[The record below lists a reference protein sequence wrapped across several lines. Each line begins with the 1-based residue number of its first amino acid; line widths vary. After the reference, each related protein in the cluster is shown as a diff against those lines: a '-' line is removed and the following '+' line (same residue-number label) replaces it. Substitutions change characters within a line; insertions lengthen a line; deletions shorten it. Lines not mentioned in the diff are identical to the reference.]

1 MGPVKHELA
10 DADLEKLRRT
20 LLQVISLLV
29 NGEFGA
35 LSDLA
40 RRSELGPDE
49 MARIVAGYP
58 HRLAMPP
65 NELLQTLL
73 NPNDDMWR
81 AEPADPE
88 EYWVDLKLWGEDSRS
103 LRLRVLVGLME
114 APGEIYDVSI
124 ADIGDEL
131 AQLDREKFRRTLPR
145 LTELLATGQYE
156 ALVRLSRRKEVTPQ
170 YLAECVAL
178 YPRPRPHGACRRRCS
193 LRAGGVLP
201 SAEVWRSGPAWA

>member
-88 EYWVDLKLWGEDSRS
+88 EYWVDLKHLGEASRT
-103 LRLRVLVGLME
+103 LRQRELVGLMDE
-114 APGEIYDVSI
+114 PG
-124 ADIGDEL
+124 
-131 AQLDREKFRRTLPR
+131 
-145 LTELLATGQYE
+145 
-156 ALVRLSRRKEVTPQ
+156 
-170 YLAECVAL
+170 
-178 YPRPRPHGACRRRCS
+178 
-193 LRAGGVLP
+193 
-201 SAEVWRSGPAWA
+201 